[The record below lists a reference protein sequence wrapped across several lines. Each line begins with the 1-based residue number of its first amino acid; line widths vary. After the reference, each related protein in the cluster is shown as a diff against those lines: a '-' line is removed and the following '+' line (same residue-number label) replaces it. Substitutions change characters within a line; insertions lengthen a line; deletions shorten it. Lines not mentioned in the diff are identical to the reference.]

1 MSEERTYFSWDIGQ
15 DKKIEFESKHFKD
28 KFHHFI
34 YEYIIRTK
42 LSPTFERKV
51 INRISSFQRFG
62 YLPLLNLSLDSIVLD
77 LGIGW
82 GNFLVNVAPFVRHIY
97 GADID
102 NFYLFITKKRCE
114 DDRIKN
120 YSLVRLNL
128 SNTVLPFQDEV
139 FDIVNLNGVLE
150 WVGLYNKKTSPY
162 EIQLNLLKEIARVLK
177 PDGIL
182 YIGIENRLNYKYFL
196 GLPEG
201 HIKMRYGSLL
211 PRFFTRWYLRN
222 FRKKTFRVYTYS
234 KRGYENILRKAKFS
248 QISFYIPWISY
259 SLISSL
265 RAYQDNFTQDKLQ
278 LRGIFKFFSPS
289 FSIITSKNTIDNRGV
304 KGAIL
309 RSLSTKL
316 NRELKQISPMYIT
329 STGKVW
335 MEVSNNKKEIYI
347 LKIAFS
353 GFSATGIKNNICLE
367 NELKLRKYFNAPTI
381 VMNGGYEG
389 FVYVL
394 EEKIEGNNLSLHNT
408 GKVYEIENLL
418 KEFCRKHVKVGE
430 ENRIINELN
439 SKIDIICDY
448 LHPKY
453 HKSTIYK
460 MRIIEEKL
468 SEIIKKCKFSYLIEN
483 HCDFVPNNFII
494 NNDGRRKF
502 SLIDWDFAKKTSIL
516 GIDIICWINRKY
528 REKFRMCG
536 QKEKFPEYPKEYL
549 EGELK
554 KELISYIPKL
564 VSKDEKNLFVIIL
577 SWWINH
583 MVDWHEIKKFDK
595 NWIDLA
601 IIPKVERFY
610 NYLSRL

>member
-1 MSEERTYFSWDIGQ
+1 MVGNSKYFSWDIEQ
-15 DKKIEFESKHFKD
+15 DKKIEFENKSSESKS
-28 KFHHFI
+28 HHFI
-34 YEYIIRTK
+34 YEYMLK
-42 LSPTFERKV
+42 SHFSPMFEKKV

-62 YLPLLNLSLDSIVLD
+62 YLPLLNLSSNSVILD

-114 DDRIKN
+114 DNRIKN
-120 YSLVRLNL
+120 YSLIRLNL
-128 SNTVLPFQDEV
+128 SNAVLPFRDEV

-150 WVGLYNKKTSPY
+150 WAGLYNEKASPY
-162 EIQLNLLKEIARVLK
+162 EIQLNLLREIARILK

-182 YIGIENRLNYKYFL
+182 YIGIENRVSYKYFL

-201 HIKMRYGSLL
+201 HIKMKYGSLL
-211 PRFFTRWYLRN
+211 PRFFTRWYLKN

-234 KRGYENILRKAKFS
+234 KRGYENILRRAKFS
-248 QISFYIPWISY
+248 QISFYIPWLSY

-265 RAYQDNFTQDKLQ
+265 RAYQDNFAQDKLQ

-289 FSIITSKNTIDNRGV
+289 FSIIASKNARGNEGI
-304 KGAIL
+304 KGGIL
-309 RSLSTKL
+309 RFLSTKL
-316 NRELKQISPMYIT
+316 NREFKQSSPMYIT
-329 STGKVW
+329 STGKAW
-335 MEVSNNKKEIYI
+335 MEVSNNKKEVYI

-353 GFSATGIKNNICLE
+353 RFSSIGIKNNICLE
-367 NELKLRKYFNAPTI
+367 NELRLRKYFNAPAI
-381 VMNGGYEG
+381 VMSGIYKG
-389 FVYVL
+389 FDYVL
-394 EEKIEGNNLSLHNT
+394 EEKMEGHNLNLHNAE
-408 GKVYEIENLL
+408 KVYEIESLL
-418 KEFCRKHVKVGE
+418 KEFCKKHITIGE

-448 LHPKY
+448 LHPEY
-453 HKSTIYK
+453 HKSIIYK
-460 MRIIEEKL
+460 MRIVGEKL
-468 SEIIKKCKFSYLIEN
+468 AEIIEKCKFNYLIEN

-494 NNDGRRKF
+494 NNDRRKF

-528 REKFRMCG
+528 REKFRICE

-564 VSKDEKNLFVIIL
+564 VSKDEKNLFMIIL

-583 MVDWHEIKKFDK
+583 MVDWYEIKKFDK
-595 NWIDLA
+595 NWIDFA
-601 IIPKVERFY
+601 IIPKVEVFY
-610 NYLSRL
+610 SYLSRL